1 MWYAQN
7 PGRRTRQLLGD
18 GAVLLWTALWTAAAV
33 VAYRLACLLTRPAPE
48 LPAPPLGD
56 PSRLPLVGDRVDS
69 ALRLAADFAGAGDPV
84 TVRAAVVVGAVVV
97 FLVPVGLVLNSWLP
111 RRLRWVRQAAA
122 ARDLAA
128 SSDGRELLAL
138 RALLRP
144 LDEVARTAYE
154 LPDATAGSLAE
165 GWRGGDPE
173 IIDALAEAELVRLG
187 LRIPEQVYIPVQET
201 AGQED
206 GTGPLEPV
214 GSKSPVSTA

>member
-48 LPAPPLGD
+48 APAPSLGA

-69 ALRLAADFAGAGDPV
+69 ALRAAADVAGAGDPV
-84 TVRAAVVVGAVVV
+84 TVRAAVIVGAVVV
-97 FLVPVGLVLNSWLP
+97 FLVPVGLVLSSWLP
-111 RRLRWVRQAAA
+111 RRLRWIRQAAA
-122 ARDLAA
+122 AQELAA
-128 SSDGRELLAL
+128 SDDGRELLAL

-165 GWRGGDPE
+165 GWRGGDPD

-187 LRIPEQVYIPVQET
+187 LHIPEQVLLIPGQET
-201 AGQED
+201 GPEH
-206 GTGPLEPV
+206 GTGPMEPA
-214 GSKSPVSTA
+214 GSMGPVTTA

>member
-48 LPAPPLGD
+48 TPPPPIGD

-69 ALRLAADFAGAGDPV
+69 ALRIAADVAGAGDPV
-84 TVRAAVVVGAVVV
+84 TVRAAVIVGAVVV

-111 RRLRWVRQAAA
+111 RRLRWIRQAAA
-122 ARDLAA
+122 AHELAA
-128 SSDGRELLAL
+128 SDDGRELLAL

-144 LDEVARTAYE
+144 LDEVARTANE

-165 GWRGGDPE
+165 GWRGGDPDV
-173 IIDALAEAELVRLG
+173 IDALAEAELVRLG
-187 LRIPEQVYIPVQET
+187 LHIP
-201 AGQED
+201 D
-206 GTGPLEPV
+206 NGTGLTEPY
-214 GSKSPVSTA
+214 GPMSPVSTA